1 MKKKISKNNK
11 LKKELEKLK
20 AEKISLWREKKLTI
34 DIFKK

>member
-20 AEKISLWREKKLTI
+20 AEKISLRREKKLTI